1 MLFNVINSSTVCNGK
16 NCFRGVTGRSLLYQ
30 LKRKVPSYY
39 AYTILQMVDSDCKP
53 TFVSNGNGKVI
64 FSIISV
70 WDGHNGCCIKLR
82 PLKKSG
88 KYLV

>member
-1 MLFNVINSSTVCNGK
+1 MYK
-16 NCFRGVTGRSLLYQ
+16 

-64 FSIISV
+64 FSSNFSLG
-70 WDGHNGCCIKLR
+70 WAQWLQ
-82 PLKKSG
+82 
-88 KYLV
+88 Y